1 MLLVLKYSVSVLIFA
16 VGMTAT
22 GDDIV
27 HLWRRPVLLLKSV
40 IAMYLVMPAAAV
52 VMVRVFALP
61 PGTELALV
69 ILAICA
75 GAPLLPKKLIK
86 FGGNPSYVFSL
97 IVTTSLLAIA
107 TVPASLQLLA
117 DFITYDTTGVTPA
130 HVAGV
135 ILKTFLLPLGLGML
149 VHFLFPALANKISD
163 FLLKAAGIVMA
174 LCALVILAIGLPRVM
189 EVGLPSLLAFAL
201 FTVIAILAG
210 HLLGGPAPSDRSSL
224 AVACASRH
232 IGLALLVAANAPG
245 QKALALVVT
254 YLLAS
259 SVVSIVYILVLNQ
272 IRKKAD
278 GYPVRDV
285 FGLAVSVKPQAVS
298 FTLCSLKRDNS
309 LN

>member
-1 MLLVLKYSVSVLIFA
+1 MLLLLKYSISALIFA

-27 HLWRRPVLLLKSV
+27 HLWRRPLLLLKSV
-40 IAMYLVMPAAAV
+40 IAMYLVMPLAAV
-52 VMVRVFALP
+52 VMARVFDLP
-61 PGTELALV
+61 SGTELALV

-107 TVPASLQLLA
+107 TVPASLHLLA
-117 DFITYDTTGVTPA
+117 DFITFDTTGVTPA

-135 ILKTFLLPLGLGML
+135 ILKTFLLPLGIGML
-149 VHFLFPALANKISD
+149 VRFLFPALADKISD

-174 LCALVILAIGLPRVM
+174 LCALAVLAMGLPKVV
-189 EVGLPSLLAFAL
+189 EVGLPSVLAFAL

-210 HLLGGPAPSDRSSL
+210 HLLGGPEPSDRTSL

-245 QKALALVVT
+245 EKTIALVVA

-259 SVVSIVYILVLNQ
+259 AVVSIVYILL
-272 IRKKAD
+272 
-278 GYPVRDV
+278 
-285 FGLAVSVKPQAVS
+285 
-298 FTLCSLKRDNS
+298 LKRMRKRGSD
-309 LN
+309 

>member
-1 MLLVLKYSVSVLIFA
+1 MLLVLKYSISVLIFA
-16 VGMTAT
+16 VGLTAT

-40 IAMYLVMPAAAV
+40 VAMYLVMPAAAV
-52 VMVRVFALP
+52 VMARVFDLP

-107 TVPASLQLLA
+107 TVPASLAILA
-117 DFITYDTTGVTPA
+117 DVITFDTTGVTPA

-149 VHFLFPALANKISD
+149 VRFLFPALADKISD

-174 LCALVILAIGLPRVM
+174 LCALVVLAIGLPKVV

-210 HLLGGPAPSDRSSL
+210 HLLGGPEPSDRTSL

-245 QKALALVVT
+245 GKTIALVVA

-259 SVVSIVYILVLNQ
+259 AVVSIAYILW
-272 IRKKAD
+272 
-278 GYPVRDV
+278 
-285 FGLAVSVKPQAVS
+285 
-298 FTLCSLKRDNS
+298 LKRMRKRGSD
-309 LN
+309 